1 MYDIAVALSVV
12 LSFGLYEGFGLLTGG
27 MVSAGYLCLFL
38 EEPLRIVTTLLLAVI
53 VHGLVLLI
61 SRATILYSRRR
72 FMVTM
77 LLSLIFAWIIEQA
90 LLRMALIPQDIRI
103 IGHVVPGLIANDM
116 YKQGVFKTLLG
127 VLTSAAIAGCWS
139 WWWLRYEQAEI
150 SAVPRAGGARDALP
164 AARAGGGAVRR
175 VSDAGDEKE
184 DGAALRA
191 DTAQGRRADGGGGA
205 GAL

>member
-72 FMVTM
+72 FM
-77 LLSLIFAWIIEQA
+77 
-90 LLRMALIPQDIRI
+90 
-103 IGHVVPGLIANDM
+103 
-116 YKQGVFKTLLG
+116 
-127 VLTSAAIAGCWS
+127 
-139 WWWLRYEQAEI
+139 
-150 SAVPRAGGARDALP
+150 AVPPRLAPHATRHGAPGRPAG
-164 AARAGGGAVRR
+164 
-175 VSDAGDEKE
+175 
-184 DGAALRA
+184 
-191 DTAQGRRADGGGGA
+191 
-205 GAL
+205 

>member
-1 MYDIAVALSVV
+1 MKPIDRTEAERLVQTYSDMILRLSYTYLKSTQDAEDICQTVFLK
-12 LSFGLYEGFGLLTGG
+12 LLTGG

-127 VLTSAAIAGCWS
+127 VLTSAAIVR
-139 WWWLRYEQAEI
+139 LLVM
-150 SAVPRAGGARDALP
+150 AVVAL
-164 AARAGGGAVRR
+164 
-175 VSDAGDEKE
+175 
-184 DGAALRA
+184 
-191 DTAQGRRADGGGGA
+191 
-205 GAL
+205 

>member
-27 MVSAGYLCLFL
+27 MVSAGYL

-127 VLTSAAIAGCWS
+127 VLTSAAIVR
-139 WWWLRYEQAEI
+139 LL
-150 SAVPRAGGARDALP
+150 VMVVVAL
-164 AARAGGGAVRR
+164 
-175 VSDAGDEKE
+175 
-184 DGAALRA
+184 
-191 DTAQGRRADGGGGA
+191 
-205 GAL
+205 

>member
-72 FMVTM
+72 FM
-77 LLSLIFAWIIEQA
+77 LSLIFAWIIEQA

-127 VLTSAAIAGCWS
+127 VLTSAAIVR
-139 WWWLRYEQAEI
+139 LL
-150 SAVPRAGGARDALP
+150 VMVVVAL
-164 AARAGGGAVRR
+164 
-175 VSDAGDEKE
+175 
-184 DGAALRA
+184 
-191 DTAQGRRADGGGGA
+191 
-205 GAL
+205 

>member
-77 LLSLIFAWIIEQA
+77 LLIFAWIIEQA

-127 VLTSAAIAGCWS
+127 VLTSAAIVR
-139 WWWLRYEQAEI
+139 LL
-150 SAVPRAGGARDALP
+150 VMVVVAL
-164 AARAGGGAVRR
+164 
-175 VSDAGDEKE
+175 
-184 DGAALRA
+184 
-191 DTAQGRRADGGGGA
+191 
-205 GAL
+205 